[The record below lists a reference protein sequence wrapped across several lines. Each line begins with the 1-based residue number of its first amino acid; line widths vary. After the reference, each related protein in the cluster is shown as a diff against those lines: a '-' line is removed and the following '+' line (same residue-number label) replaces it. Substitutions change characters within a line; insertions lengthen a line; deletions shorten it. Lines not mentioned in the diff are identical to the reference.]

1 MIKTQRWP
9 ARHVVF
15 GAALLC
21 GLSSVAVAAN
31 DGTDGAS
38 AAKTRLAADQ
48 AQLQSLELQVSNV
61 QHRAK
66 RLQVADLFGPSDE
79 EKAAAAAAAQRE
91 QSQDSNI
98 ATLNQ
103 RAGELEDSLRRL
115 TGQIEVLNHRLDE
128 MDQRIERLR
137 KEFDY
142 KLCGLSAQQLGAGTG
157 AGAPNAVP
165 CTPPSATG
173 ADAGAPDTSAPST
186 GVVRLAPPQ
195 GVLGTLP
202 AGTPTPQPDTDT
214 TTGVVPSMPNQS
226 MPTRPAGP
234 DTHGQFQAA
243 MDMLAKSQYDE
254 ARAAFRSFA
263 DAYPNDQLSA
273 QALYWLGDIA
283 YVQKDYPTAA
293 RTFAETLKK
302 YPQSARGPE
311 SMLKLGQS
319 LIAMNQKQEGCTA
332 LAALS
337 SRYPAASKTVTS
349 QAEAVRKAGGC
360 RH

>member
-1 MIKTQRWP
+1 MTMMTGLQ
-9 ARHVVF
+9 ARRF
-15 GAALLC
+15 AF
-21 GLSSVAVAAN
+21 VAVLACGVSVGTNAGADDATAAAN
-31 DGTDGAS
+31 LRM
-38 AAKTRLAADQ
+38 TRDQ
-48 AQLQSLELQVSNV
+48 ATLQSLDAKMSSV
-61 QHRAK
+61 QRRAQ

-79 EKAAAAAAAQRE
+79 EKAAAAAAAQHV
-91 QSQDSNI
+91 QAQDANI

-103 RAGELEDSLRRL
+103 RASELEESMRRL
-115 TGQIEVLNHRLDE
+115 TGQIEVLNHRLDD

-142 KLCGLSAQQLGAGTG
+142 KLCGISAQQLGAAPGG
-157 AGAPNAVP
+157 PNAVP
-165 CTPPSATG
+165 CTPPSAMPSG
-173 ADAGAPDTSAPST
+173 ADSGAGDMPST
-186 GVVRLAPPQ
+186 GVVHLAPPP

-202 AGTPTPQPDTDT
+202 PGTPMPQSTEPPPPDAPAATM
-214 TTGVVPSMPNQS
+214 PSQ
-226 MPTRPAGP
+226 PANP
-234 DTHGQFQAA
+234 ATHAQFQAA

-263 DAYPNDQLSA
+263 DTYPKDPLSG

-283 YVQKDYPTAA
+283 YVQKDYQTAA
-293 RTFAETLKK
+293 HTFVEVLKK
-302 YPQSARGPE
+302 FPQSGRGPE

-332 LAALS
+332 LEALP
-337 SRYPAASKTVTS
+337 SRYPSASKTVTT